1 MKLAYEDLLLR
12 SITVEDTDDILRW
25 RNAENVKKYFIKQ
38 QEISREDHLNW
49 MKNKVETGR
58 VIQFMMLSKTAGC
71 PIGTV
76 YLQDIDRVNR
86 KAEYG
91 IFIGE
96 HSFTGKGYGSMAAKC
111 MIHYAFT
118 ELNLHR
124 LYLRVY
130 EDNDRAIS
138 SYEKAGFKKE
148 ALLKDD
154 VWVRGE
160 YRNIV
165 LMGIIKGE
173 GQ

>member
-1 MKLAYEDLLLR
+1 
-12 SITVEDTDDILRW
+12 
-25 RNAENVKKYFIKQ
+25 
-38 QEISREDHLNW
+38 
-49 MKNKVETGR
+49 
-58 VIQFMMLSKTAGC
+58 
-71 PIGTV
+71 
-76 YLQDIDRVNR
+76 
-86 KAEYG
+86 
-91 IFIGE
+91 
-96 HSFTGKGYGSMAAKC
+96 

-138 SYEKAGFKKE
+138 CYEKAGFKKE
-148 ALLKDD
+148 AVLKDD

-165 LMGIIKGE
+165 LMGIVKGE